1 MVPFTFNPWRGGVTE
16 ESAIVLEDDFVIA
29 NENEF
34 CKLASYE
41 GKVNFH
47 FMYLGRKKM
56 SDVKEY
62 NVDKSKI
69 EYLNLSDNINIVK
82 SESSYWTIGYIL
94 SKNGAKYLRNEKQ
107 IESNVYEDKI
117 FPVDEYIPWMF
128 GKKAI
133 YGLNEI
139 IPFDTKY
146 WAINPSIVKP
156 KNNAFS
162 DSGTYFSDPVPVY
175 TNEVTLLSDSTR
187 IRYIMERRGYGC
199 WYRRWS
205 KN

>member
-1 MVPFTFNPWRGGVTE
+1 MKIYTISLKTEIENRIKIKEIFQRLNITNYEIIDAIDGSMLEQYNIYEKWRDPWSHLHLTRGEVGCALSHNLVWKKIEESTE

-56 SDVKEY
+56 SAVKEY

-82 SESSYWTIGYIL
+82 FRIKLLDNW
-94 SKNGAKYLRNEKQ
+94 
-107 IESNVYEDKI
+107 
-117 FPVDEYIPWMF
+117 
-128 GKKAI
+128 I
-133 YGLNEI
+133 YFI
-139 IPFDTKY
+139 
-146 WAINPSIVKP
+146 
-156 KNNAFS
+156 
-162 DSGTYFSDPVPVY
+162 
-175 TNEVTLLSDSTR
+175 
-187 IRYIMERRGYGC
+187 
-199 WYRRWS
+199 
-205 KN
+205 